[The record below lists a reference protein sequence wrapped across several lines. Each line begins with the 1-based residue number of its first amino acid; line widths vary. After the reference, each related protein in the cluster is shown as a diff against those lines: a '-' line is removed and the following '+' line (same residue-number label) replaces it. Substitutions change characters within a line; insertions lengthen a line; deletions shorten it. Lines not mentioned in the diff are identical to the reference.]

1 MNQTAQNPA
10 LDLLNGVPQG
20 RRPGVCSFNKC
31 LSSGPF
37 EKFDLDKVQP
47 LGSWSQLPSSSP
59 GLWDLDLIITSVV
72 TTLLMECLLFVL
84 PNSLTPYFY
93 LLWVKS

>member
-20 RRPGVCSFNKC
+20 RRPGVCIFNKC